1 MNPMTMKLTKLTFVL
16 VLSLFFGFSSIAQ
29 NEEGVISTI
38 NDYSLDK
45 VEFNPNG
52 IKMLALDNTLML
64 EFNKNI
70 SYLKFEVI
78 NRKGELLLTKKDVD
92 IRRSQL
98 NISRLGKGTYY
109 VRVYSDE
116 VRDLLKFSV
125 E

>member
-1 MNPMTMKLTKLTFVL
+1 MTMKLTKLTLFL

-38 NDYSLDK
+38 NDFSIDK

-64 EFNKNI
+64 EFKKNI

-116 VRDLLKFSV
+116 VRDLLKFSI

>member
-1 MNPMTMKLTKLTFVL
+1 MTMKLTKFPLIL

-52 IKMLALDNTLML
+52 IKMLKINNTLML
-64 EFNKNI
+64 EFKKNI

-78 NRKGELLLTKKDVD
+78 NKKGELLLTKKDVD
-92 IRRSQL
+92 IKRSQL

-125 E
+125 K

>member
-1 MNPMTMKLTKLTFVL
+1 MTMKLTKLTLVL

>member
-1 MNPMTMKLTKLTFVL
+1 MTMKLTKLTFVL

-38 NDYSLDK
+38 NDYSLEK

-64 EFNKNI
+64 EFEKNI

>member
-1 MNPMTMKLTKLTFVL
+1 MTMKLTKLTFVL

-64 EFNKNI
+64 EFKKNI

-116 VRDLLKFSV
+116 VRDLLKFSI

>member
-1 MNPMTMKLTKLTFVL
+1 MTMKLTKLTLGL

-38 NDYSLDK
+38 NDYSLEK

-64 EFNKNI
+64 EFEKNI

>member
-1 MNPMTMKLTKLTFVL
+1 MTMKLTKLTLVL

-38 NDYSLDK
+38 NDFSIDK

-64 EFNKNI
+64 EFKKNI